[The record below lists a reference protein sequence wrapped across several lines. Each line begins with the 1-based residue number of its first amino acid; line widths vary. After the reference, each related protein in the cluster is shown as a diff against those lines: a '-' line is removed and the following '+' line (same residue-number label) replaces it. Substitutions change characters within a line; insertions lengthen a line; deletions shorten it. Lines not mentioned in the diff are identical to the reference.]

1 MKYKDK
7 KREVGSQSESPS
19 LGLGEDNNGKFANV
33 GGYQIFKLRKD
44 NITFLQKNK
53 KFNLIKEILNDL
65 YDDVSLKTITDIGCS
80 SGLVS
85 FISNNLGYKEVQS
98 FDHDSEYI
106 NNIKEICSHL
116 DISKIKASVKQFG
129 DDFEKTDV
137 VLMLALIHWIFS
149 CTSEYGSFDL
159 IFEEVKE
166 KVGDYL
172 LIEWV
177 DPKDGAIK
185 FFNHTSYNKE
195 VIKEEYNVEN
205 FEKSIL
211 KNFSSI
217 ENRIKLDGDY
227 RVLYI
232 IKK

>member
-7 KREVGSQSESPS
+7 KRKVGSQSEVPS
-19 LGLGEDNNGKFANV
+19 FKIIGEEV
-33 GGYQIFKLRKD
+33 IVSGYQRFSIF
-44 NITFLQKNK
+44 KNK
-53 KFNLIKEILNDL
+53 KIVFKQKVNKFEKIKSVLSGL
-65 YDDVSLKTITDIGCS
+65 YSDVSSKSITDIGCS

-85 FISNNLGYKEVQS
+85 FIANSLGYNKIQAL
-98 FDHDSEYI
+98 DHDTEYV
-106 NNIKEICSHL
+106 NIVDSLCGNL
-116 DISKIKASVKQFG
+116 DIVNINTSIKQFG

-159 IFEEVKE
+159 IFEEIKE

-195 VIKEEYNVEN
+195 VIKEEYSVEN

-217 ENRIKLDGDY
+217 EDRIKLDGEY